1 MRWRLIRDGYHDGAT
16 NMAVDEAI
24 MLAHARGEVP
34 PTLRFYGWR
43 PPALSLGYAQKAERE
58 VDVEACRRAG
68 VDVVRRPTGGRAVL
82 HDREV
87 TYSVVI
93 STALFPGS
101 VVETYRRLSAGLV
114 EGLRLLGLQAEVQ
127 EGPPRAG
134 LRSAAC
140 FDSPSWYELVVEG
153 KKVVGSAQVRRL
165 GVLLQHGSVPLEFSP
180 AQLVGLLRLPAGWRA
195 RLQEDLAAHAAGLCA
210 LGPPVTFAGVCD
222 ALAEGFRRALG
233 LELEERGLTAH
244 EQEEAARLREEK
256 YATWEWNVLG
266 KLQREDAVRVR
277 HSGDR

>member
-16 NMAVDEAI
+16 NMATDEAI
-24 MLAHARGEVP
+24 MLAHGRGRVP
-34 PTLRFYGWR
+34 PTLRLYGWR
-43 PPALSLGYAQKAERE
+43 PPALSLGYAQKVERE
-58 VDVEACRRAG
+58 VDLEGCRRAG

-93 STALFPGS
+93 STALLPGS
-101 VVETYRRLSAGLV
+101 VVETYRCLSAGLV

-140 FDSPSWYELVVEG
+140 FDTPSWYELVVEG
-153 KKVVGSAQVRRL
+153 RKVVGSAQVRRQ

-180 AQLVGLLRLPAGWRA
+180 VQLVGLLRLPAGWRA
-195 RLQEDLAAHAAGLCA
+195 RLEEDLSARAAGLCD
-210 LGPPVTFAGVCD
+210 LGRGVTFTGVCD

-266 KLQREDAVRVR
+266 KLQREGAAGV
-277 HSGDR
+277 

>member
-58 VDVEACRRAG
+58 VDLEACRRAG

-134 LRSAAC
+134 LRSA
-140 FDSPSWYELVVEG
+140 
-153 KKVVGSAQVRRL
+153 
-165 GVLLQHGSVPLEFSP
+165 
-180 AQLVGLLRLPAGWRA
+180 
-195 RLQEDLAAHAAGLCA
+195 
-210 LGPPVTFAGVCD
+210 
-222 ALAEGFRRALG
+222 
-233 LELEERGLTAH
+233 
-244 EQEEAARLREEK
+244 
-256 YATWEWNVLG
+256 
-266 KLQREDAVRVR
+266 
-277 HSGDR
+277 